1 MLVYLDVPHNMSP
14 SINAVIARAAFILF
28 GGRNYQVLHK
38 LLHALRDQVN
48 IRRHVGQVKEPVPK
62 KQGGGGWLSG
72 PLAEAGVAQLRAHV
86 DAMVCAETH
95 KKPKAI
101 EVPALRREP
110 AAPHATK
117 YAKALEVE
125 REAKLQVLREKLQDC
140 MADGSFKAVLRSA
153 VFSLNQKKRVPI
165 S

>member
-1 MLVYLDVPHNMSP
+1 MKKITV
-14 SINAVIARAAFILF
+14 AVS
-28 GGRNYQVLHK
+28 VL
-38 LLHALRDQVN
+38 
-48 IRRHVGQVKEPVPK
+48 
-62 KQGGGGWLSG
+62 WLSG
-72 PLAEAGVAQLRAHV
+72 PLAEAGVAQLRAHRE
-86 DAMVCAETH
+86 ARVCADTY